1 MPRLCGMPD
10 ARIWL
15 VEDDPIVRKAC
26 AQTLT
31 LAGWQVAAFADAE
44 SALAAFAAGP
54 PAVVVSDVRLPG
66 VALTDL
72 RDAALSL
79 KAGGVGFYE
88 SDNFVHIDTGRVRSW
103 G

>member
-66 VALTDL
+66 VPLASL
-72 RDAALSL
+72 RDAALAL
-79 KAGGVGFYE
+79 QAGGVGYYPKE
-88 SDNFVHIDTGRVRSW
+88 QFVHLDTGRVRSW
-103 G
+103 